1 MRFKVVSWKIKW
13 KKYIEV
19 EKIYINIW
27 NIGNLEGKDKILGR
41 KWKTSGIPEGEKD
54 PLKKR
59 NH

>member
-1 MRFKVVSWKIKW
+1 MSWKIKW

-19 EKIYINIW
+19 QKIYINIW